1 MVCRTPSLG
10 IPLAVQEHR
19 ASATDPTPGYRRRRG
34 DVVTLVAGLAVV
46 AVAFLIMGRVD
57 RVPDE
62 ERAVFHAINDL
73 PGWIRT
79 PIEPLMQAGWFGSV
93 LIAAVICLLVGSVSR
108 HPRRGAAAAMAVG
121 LAGTGAYLA
130 ARLAKHLVNRGR
142 PGNMLEEARI
152 RGAAAS
158 GLGFP
163 SGHAAVSTAIV
174 LVLLPY
180 LIWRWRWVLLALPLI
195 VAFARVYV
203 GAHLPLDVVA
213 GLGIGTVCASLM
225 NLAIGVPPRPALA
238 VDVRNDAGGCLDEK
252 PVPPP
257 DEAPLGA
264 SR

>member
-1 MVCRTPSLG
+1 M
-10 IPLAVQEHR
+10 QEHR

-34 DVVTLVAGLAVV
+34 DVVALVVAAAVV
-46 AVAFLIMGRVD
+46 AVAALIMGSVD

-62 ERAVFHAINDL
+62 EREVFHAINEL

-79 PIEPLMQAGWFGSV
+79 PIEPVMQLGWFGSV
-93 LIAAVICLLVGSVSR
+93 LIAAVVCLLVGFVSR

-121 LAGTGAYLA
+121 LAGTGAYLV

-142 PGNMLEEARI
+142 PGSMLEEVRI

-174 LVLLPY
+174 LVVLPY
-180 LIWRWRWVLLALPLI
+180 LIWRWRWVILALPLI

-213 GLGIGTVCASLM
+213 GLGIGAACASLV

-238 VDVRNDAGGCLDEK
+238 VQVRSKPDEPPDLE

-257 DEAPLGA
+257 DEAPIG
-264 SR
+264 SPR